1 MQGSLFASVVAARR
15 SAGAAAFAVAALAL
29 TGDLAAAPARPAPI
43 IDMHLHAY
51 AADENGPPPLG
62 LCIPRIRLDQTP
74 AATR

>member
-1 MQGSLFASVVAARR
+1 MRRSLVAA
-15 SAGAAAFAVAALAL
+15 AAVLTALAL
-29 TGDLAAAPARPAPI
+29 TRDTSAAPARPAPI

-51 AADENGPPPLG
+51 AADENGSPPLG